1 MTHELE
7 QKVRDS
13 FIALD
18 SMNMDSFY
26 NQLADDVE
34 MVDEITQKW
43 NRGKSIVVESL
54 SAIQGAVTDIK
65 SEVSDFSII
74 EAGDVV
80 IVTCTLNQSY
90 VYEGQAVSIVAPTTN
105 VFRKDTDGE
114 WKYVLLHT
122 LPFA

>member
-54 SAIQGAVTDIK
+54 NAIQGAVTDIN
-65 SEVSDFSII
+65 SEVTDFSII

-90 VYEGQAVSIVAPTTN
+90 VYEGQTVSIVAPTTN
-105 VFRKDTDGE
+105 VFRKDADGE
-114 WKYVLLHT
+114 WKYVLMHT

>member
-18 SMNMDSFY
+18 SMSMDSFY

-54 SAIQGAVTDIK
+54 NAIQGAVTDIN
-65 SEVSDFSII
+65 SEVTDFSII

-90 VYEGQAVSIVAPTTN
+90 VYEGQTVSIVAPTTN
-105 VFRKDTDGE
+105 VFRKDADGE
-114 WKYVLLHT
+114 WKYVLMHT